1 MNVTIDI
8 TDYLSQEEI
17 IEECKYAIRSSVQE
31 MFCRNEN
38 DIDRLINNLGYE
50 FIFGAVS
57 KAIGKDAA
65 KVIAEKVEE
74 LIKDDSSIKY
84 EMWRKKDT
92 WGRDESPAIK
102 MLYEAIENNKPLM
115 EQRVREEIM
124 KHELYEMQDIMYN
137 IACDVLYNRIFAK
150 E

>member
-1 MNVTIDI
+1 MKVTIDI

-17 IEECKYAIRSSVQE
+17 IEECKYAIRNSVQE
-31 MFCRNEN
+31 MFCRKES
-38 DIDRLINNLGYE
+38 DIDRLISNLGYE
-50 FIFGAVS
+50 FIFEAVS
-57 KAIGKDAA
+57 KAIGKNAE

-84 EMWRKKDT
+84 EMWRKKDN
-92 WGRDESPAIK
+92 WDRRESPAIK
-102 MLYEAIENNKPLM
+102 MLYEVIENNKPIM
-115 EQRVREEIM
+115 EERVREEIM
-124 KHELYEMQDIMYN
+124 KHELYELQDIMYN

>member
-17 IEECKYAIRSSVQE
+17 IEECKYAIRNSVQE
-31 MFCRNEN
+31 MFYRKENEIN
-38 DIDRLINNLGYE
+38 RLISNLGYE

-57 KAIGKDAA
+57 KSIGKDAA

-74 LIKDDSSIKY
+74 LIKDDSAIKY
-84 EMWRKKDT
+84 EMWRKKDV
-92 WGRDESPAIK
+92 WDKDESPALK

-115 EQRVREEIM
+115 EQRVQEEI
-124 KHELYEMQDIMYN
+124 KKYELSEVQNTMYN
-137 IACDVLYNRIFAK
+137 IACDVLYDRIFAK